1 MQHLKGMLRNSSFFK
16 GKELSFHKEV
26 EVDNRLE
33 FDRVHG
39 EGLESDGS
47 FGGRHCHR
55 MMQQVFTKS
64 T

>member
-1 MQHLKGMLRNSSFFK
+1 MLRNSSLFK
-16 GKELSFHKEV
+16 GKEVSFHKEV

-33 FDRVHG
+33 FDRVDG
-39 EGLESDGS
+39 KGLESDGS
-47 FGGRHCHR
+47 FSGRFCHR